1 MILLVGAGL
10 VWAVRY
16 GNHML
21 THADTDD
28 AYITGYVHEVT
39 PHIGGTLEKVLV
51 DQNSEVKAG
60 DVIFQ
65 LDARDNEAK
74 LKQSQAQLEES
85 DAMIAFTKSEVA
97 SSNAKVEEAQA
108 QLTKARLDFDRAQN
122 LIRTKVNSQQEFD
135 NAKAAYD
142 SAAAALGAA
151 QASAQAMTS
160 GLLMAQSQ
168 RMNSQTAVDNAKL
181 QLSYTTITAPVSG
194 HTSKRNAEVGAYVQA
209 GQSLIA
215 IVEPEVWVEANF
227 KETQLAKMRVG
238 QRAEVSIDALPGHDF
253 VGTVESFSPASGAQ
267 FAMLPADNATGN
279 FTKVVQRVP
288 VRIRFDA
295 ESIRGFEDRLRP
307 GLSVCG
313 IGGFEVGERPA
324 DSDFANQPRRLEDTK
339 GVKTESL
346 SLGSYL
352 RVFVLKIS
360 RR

>member
-1 MILLVGAGL
+1 MSHSAIAKSTAPSESPSGLDPEAAVDLPEIHAPRPRPWRRLIVVLLLIAGL
-10 VWAVRY
+10 AWGVRY
-16 GNHML
+16 GYHMF

-28 AYITGYVHEVT
+28 AYITGHVHEVT
-39 PHIGGTLEKVLV
+39 PHIGGTIDKVLV
-51 DQNSEVKAG
+51 EENSDVKAG
-60 DVIFQ
+60 DVLFH

-74 LKQSQAQLEES
+74 LKQTEAQLEES
-85 DAMIAFTKSEVA
+85 DAMIAFTKSEIA
-97 SSNAKVEEAQA
+97 SSNAKVEEAQS
-108 QLTKARLDFDRAQN
+108 QLTKTRLDFDRARD

-194 HTSKRNAEVGAYVQA
+194 HTSKRSAEVGTFVQP

-215 IVEPEVWVEANF
+215 IVEPEVWIEANF

-238 QRAEVSIDALPGHDF
+238 QRADITIDSLPGHDF

-288 VRIRFDA
+288 VKIHLDPD
-295 ESIRGFEDRLRP
+295 SIRGFEDRLRP
-307 GLSVCG
+307 GLSAV
-313 IGGFEVGERPA
+313 VSV
-324 DSDFANQPRRLEDTK
+324 D
-339 GVKTESL
+339 
-346 SLGSYL
+346 
-352 RVFVLKIS
+352 LK
-360 RR
+360 

>member
-1 MILLVGAGL
+1 MSQPALAKSAMSIDSASGLDPEAEADLPEIAPPRPKPWKKILVFLLIAAGL

-28 AYITGYVHEVT
+28 AYITGHVHEVT
-39 PHIGGTLEKVLV
+39 PHIGGTVEKVLV
-51 DQNSEVKAG
+51 EENSEVKAG
-60 DVIFQ
+60 DVIFR

-85 DAMIAFTKSEVA
+85 DAMIAFTKSEIA

-108 QLTKARLDFDRAQN
+108 QLTKTRLDFDRARD

-142 SAAAALGAA
+142 SAGAALGAA

-181 QLSYTTITAPVSG
+181 QLSYTTITAPISG
-194 HTSKRNAEVGAYVQA
+194 HTSKRNAEVGAYVQP

-215 IVEPEVWVEANF
+215 IVEPEVWIEANF

-238 QRAEVSIDALPGHDF
+238 QKAEVSIDALPGHDF
-253 VGTVESFSPASGAQ
+253 TGTVESFSPASGAQ
-267 FAMLPADNATGN
+267 FALLPADNATGN

-288 VRIRFDA
+288 VKIHLDP

-307 GLSVCG
+307 GLSVVVSV
-313 IGGFEVGERPA
+313 E
-324 DSDFANQPRRLEDTK
+324 
-339 GVKTESL
+339 
-346 SLGSYL
+346 
-352 RVFVLKIS
+352 LK
-360 RR
+360 

>member
-1 MILLVGAGL
+1 M
-10 VWAVRY
+10 
-16 GNHML
+16 
-21 THADTDD
+21 
-28 AYITGYVHEVT
+28 
-39 PHIGGTLEKVLV
+39 V
-51 DQNSEVKAG
+51 DQNSVVQAG
-60 DVIFQ
+60 DVIFR

-108 QLTKARLDFDRAQN
+108 QLTKAHLDFERAKD

-160 GLLMAQSQ
+160 GLLMAQAQ

-181 QLSYTTITAPVSG
+181 QLSYTTIAAPASG
-194 HTSKRNAEVGAYVQA
+194 HTSKRNAEVGAYVQP

-215 IVEPEVWVEANF
+215 IVEPDVWVEANF
-227 KETQLAKMRVG
+227 KETQLAKMRAG
-238 QRAEVSIDALPGHDF
+238 QRAEITIDALPGHAF
-253 VGTVESFSPASGAQ
+253 TGSVESFSPASGAQ
-267 FAMLPADNATGN
+267 FALLPADNATGN

-295 ESIRGFEDRLRP
+295 ESVRGFEEKLRP
-307 GLSVCG
+307 GLSAV
-313 IGGFEVGERPA
+313 V
-324 DSDFANQPRRLEDTK
+324 S
-339 GVKTESL
+339 VSL
-346 SLGSYL
+346 
-352 RVFVLKIS
+352 K
-360 RR
+360 